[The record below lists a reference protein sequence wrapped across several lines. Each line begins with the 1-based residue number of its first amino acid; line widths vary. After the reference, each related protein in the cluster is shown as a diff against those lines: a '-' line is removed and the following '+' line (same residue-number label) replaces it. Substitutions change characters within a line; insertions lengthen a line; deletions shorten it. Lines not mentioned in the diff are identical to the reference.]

1 MPCYHPINAW
11 RCSDGS
17 IVFHEKK
24 RFKTEQALSLPCGQC
39 IGCRLE
45 RSRQWAMRCLHEASL
60 HDLNCFLTLTYSP
73 DNIPEN
79 DSLKYE
85 HFQLFMKRLRKRF
98 AIPIRFFMCGEYG
111 ETTNRPHYHALL
123 FGFDFLDKV
132 YHSKSNGMVLYS
144 SKSLDSLWG
153 LGHCLIGAVTFES
166 AAYVARYCVK
176 KVTGKAADAHYSSL
190 DLETGEIV
198 SRVPE
203 FAHMSLKPGIGRPWL
218 DKFQADIYPHDY
230 VIIRGVKV
238 KPPKYYDKIFDTR
251 DPDALDYIKAQRE
264 LDASFHMLDNTWP
277 RLAVKET
284 VHKARSSTLVRNLE

>member
-1 MPCYHPINAW
+1 
-11 RCSDGS
+11 
-17 IVFHEKK
+17 
-24 RFKTEQALSLPCGQC
+24 
-39 IGCRLE
+39 
-45 RSRQWAMRCLHEASL
+45 
-60 HDLNCFLTLTYSP
+60 
-73 DNIPEN
+73 
-79 DSLKYE
+79 
-85 HFQLFMKRLRKRF
+85 
-98 AIPIRFFMCGEYG
+98 MCGEYG